1 MVKNMG
7 LTDRLVR
14 IAVAVLIGAL
24 YFTGQIWGKAAIV
37 LGIIAAILVVTGIL
51 GTCLMYI
58 PFKLD
63 SREKRQDRDAI
74 RSFKRV

>member
-14 IAVAVLIGAL
+14 IAVAILIVAL

-37 LGIIAAILVVTGIL
+37 LGSIAVILVITSIT

-63 SREKRQDRDAI
+63 SREKRQDQNTAQ
-74 RSFKRV
+74 

>member
-14 IAVAVLIGAL
+14 IAVAILIGAL
-24 YFTGQIWGKAAIV
+24 YVTGQIWGKAAIV
-37 LGIIAAILVVTGIL
+37 LGVIAVILVVTSIL

-63 SREKRQDRDAI
+63 SREKRPDQN
-74 RSFKRV
+74 KV

>member
-14 IAVAVLIGAL
+14 IAVAIMIAAL
-24 YFTGQIWGKAAIV
+24 YFTGQIWGKAALV
-37 LGIIAAILVVTGIL
+37 LGIIAVILVITGII

-63 SREKRQDRDAI
+63 SREKRPDQN
-74 RSFKRV
+74 